1 MKHLIFLML
10 VISMYGCT
18 TPTKPKT
25 VQGYEYEW
33 SKPIKVASID
43 EALEW
48 CSKNITYK
56 SDFERNDYWQTPQQT
71 YDKRTG
77 DCDDFCLLFV
87 QLAHE
92 LGHEPELIGIKI
104 KIRGEIQGHMV
115 VKIDNV
121 IYDVQSAQ
129 KLNKFE
135 DSKIWE
141 HIKTRESYQYSEA
154 LWRAK
159 NYHKGRLILNN

>member
-1 MKHLIFLML
+1 ML
-10 VISMYGCT
+10 VVLMHGCA

-25 VQGYEYEW
+25 VQDYEYEW
-33 SKPIKVASID
+33 NRPIKVISID

-56 SDFERNDYWQTPQQT
+56 SDTERNDFWQTPQQT

-77 DCDDFCLLFV
+77 DCDDYCLLFM
-87 QLAHE
+87 QLVYE
-92 LGHEPELIGIKI
+92 LGYEPELIGIKI
-104 KIRGEIQGHMV
+104 KLKGETIGHMV
-115 VKIDNV
+115 VKIDDI
-121 IYDVQSAQ
+121 IYDVQPGQ
-129 KLNKFE
+129 KLKDYT

-141 HIKTRESYQYSEA
+141 YIKKRESYKYGEA
-154 LWRAK
+154 LWRAE